1 MLYYSILT
9 VACKF
14 PTIRSKNKTREGGGR
29 LNFRKD
35 LMLAGAGGPDAL
47 QTSSQGEEHGPISN
61 FRFLRDAVGAEAD
74 IRASARV

>member
-9 VACKF
+9 VDCKF

-47 QTSSQGEEHGPISN
+47 QTSSDGRGQNQSGK
-61 FRFLRDAVGAEAD
+61 FRLLRDAVRAEMD
-74 IRASARV
+74 I